1 MIDTLPVKTVSCLL
15 RRPDQFNL
23 SLGDALP
30 RNEHPRAG
38 DILFV
43 RCLSSEGCVD
53 QVENSHGL
61 MVRLFKGD
69 TFVAVLADRKTGYHI
84 SGHIPAGPI
93 AKGDVLALIYR
104 DAIAAI
110 PISIPSHVGRHAMQL
125 EVVGFARGR
134 DTPIANLA
142 DAAPVDPAKWGGR
155 SPRPGRMLF
164 LIGTSSECGK
174 TTFTMNLNLAIKR
187 QYPDI
192 RTAGIKACGTG
203 SNRDKQAMLDA
214 NYDCAV
220 DFVDCGLATTY
231 EIAPSRYGRALNAM
245 LNYSQA
251 RSDLVV
257 TEVGGDFLEGNA
269 PEALRILS
277 KLDPACV
284 LQVNDAMGA
293 FEALRRLAAL
303 GLRPLAIG
311 CFRQN
316 LMSLSAR
323 LAAEGYGDLA
333 VVDNRDQAAM
343 DALATRFVR
352 STLTD
357 RGISSAAIAAR
368 AA

>member
-1 MIDTLPVKTVSCLL
+1 MAASTRSRI
-15 RRPDQFNL
+15 R
-23 SLGDALP
+23 
-30 RNEHPRAG
+30 
-38 DILFV
+38 
-43 RCLSSEGCVD
+43 
-53 QVENSHGL
+53 
-61 MVRLFKGD
+61 
-69 TFVAVLADRKTGYHI
+69 TGYHI

-93 AKGDVLALIYR
+93 AQGDVLALIYR
-104 DAIAAI
+104 DAIAAV
-110 PISIPSHVGRHAMQL
+110 PIFVPSHVGRHAMQL
-125 EVVGFARGR
+125 EVIGFARGR

-245 LNYSQA
+245 LNYAQA
-251 RSDLVV
+251 DSDLVV
-257 TEVGGDFLEGNA
+257 TEIGGDFLEGNA

-293 FEALRRLAAL
+293 FEGLRRLAAL

-316 LMSLSAR
+316 LVSLSAR

-333 VVDNRDQAAM
+333 VLDNRDQAAM
-343 DALATRFVR
+343 DALATRLVR
-352 STLTD
+352 STFTG
-357 RGISSAAIAAR
+357 RGISSAAIVAR

>member
-1 MIDTLPVKTVSCLL
+1 
-15 RRPDQFNL
+15 
-23 SLGDALP
+23 
-30 RNEHPRAG
+30 
-38 DILFV
+38 
-43 RCLSSEGCVD
+43 
-53 QVENSHGL
+53 
-61 MVRLFKGD
+61 
-69 TFVAVLADRKTGYHI
+69 
-84 SGHIPAGPI
+84 
-93 AKGDVLALIYR
+93 
-104 DAIAAI
+104 
-110 PISIPSHVGRHAMQL
+110 MQL

-134 DTPIANLA
+134 NTPIANLA
-142 DAAPVDPAKWGGR
+142 DAAPVDPAEWGGR
-155 SPRPGRMLF
+155 SPQPGRLLF

-187 QYPDI
+187 QCPDI

-214 NYDCAV
+214 SYDCAV

-257 TEVGGDFLEGNA
+257 TEIGGDFLEGNA

-277 KLDPACV
+277 KLNPACV

-293 FEALRRLAAL
+293 FEGLRRLAAL

-316 LMSLSAR
+316 LMSLGAR
-323 LAAEGYGDLA
+323 LAAEGYGDIA
-333 VVDNRDQAAM
+333 VVENRDQAAM
-343 DALATRFVR
+343 DALVGELHATDGPTCLLVKVNRSEVDKTPRITSRYATEDTALRVR
-352 STLTD
+352 NAITQAQQGSRMNQFSAGQAQGPESSKTWRGQCST
-357 RGISSAAIAAR
+357 RSG
-368 AA
+368 